1 MKKKRDLGLLWFYI
15 ILMLSVLMVNP
26 PILPFVNTYCVE
38 HPMTFGWPTLFLWLE
53 FWYAV
58 MILDFLWGALR
69 LKSWD
74 WTRYPKDIQLGKRAE
89 QGR

>member
-1 MKKKRDLGLLWFYI
+1 MKKRDLGLLWFYI

-26 PILPFVNTYCVE
+26 PILPFVNTYCAALPYDLWLADAV
-38 HPMTFGWPTLFLWLE
+38 LWLE